1 MSEKPTYEELEK
13 IIQELKETLHE
24 RNMFLDNIPDHMI
37 IQDLEQRVIWAN
49 NGAVDSV
56 GKKLEDIVGLHCYEI
71 WQQSNESCEGCPI
84 LETMKTGK
92 VKERE
97 TMTPNGHAYHIYG
110 RPMYDRKGR
119 IVGAFECSRDI
130 TERKQVEVALQ
141 QAHNKL
147 EQRVKERAQELEIQ
161 KRTLE
166 DVNTALNVMLKKR
179 DEDKLMMEERVLFN
193 VKELIDPLIGNLKN
207 SGLDEHQTGYVD
219 TLETFLA
226 EIVSPFSQTLHTKY
240 LKLTLSEIWV
250 ANLVKG
256 GKTTKEIA
264 HLLNSTSE
272 AIAFHRQNLRK
283 KLGLSNRKENL
294 GSHLLSLLE

>member
-1 MSEKPTYEELEK
+1 
-13 IIQELKETLHE
+13 
-24 RNMFLDNIPDHMI
+24 
-37 IQDLEQRVIWAN
+37 
-49 NGAVDSV
+49 
-56 GKKLEDIVGLHCYEI
+56 
-71 WQQSNESCEGCPI
+71 
-84 LETMKTGK
+84 
-92 VKERE
+92 
-97 TMTPNGHAYHIYG
+97 MTPNGHAYHIYG